1 MSNLWKLYGLAYSR
15 KDFFEEALV
24 LAKKVRPRSFERD
37 SQHSDDPYH
46 AALAEIDQFL
56 FKWYCPL
63 GHLDAQLFYDLLC
76 CQTLWDNF
84 EKVLTMSGLDTSAFD
99 PGDPE
104 ASVFWQ
110 VLGLSCLDPWKNK
123 DGDGKEHTGFR
134 HLLQK
139 DIEAAANFGFKLSAA
154 HKREIQNLLNK
165 PGFLDALQGIA
176 MCWQPASE
184 AMLLRREEFARLQ
197 PVELPPGWVDLAKP

>member
-15 KDFFEEALV
+15 KDFFDEAIV
-24 LAKKVRPRSFERD
+24 LARNVRPRSFERD
-37 SQHSDDPYH
+37 GRGRDPYH
-46 AALAEIDQFL
+46 GALIEIDKFL
-56 FKWYCPL
+56 AKWYCPL

-84 EKVLTMSGLDTSAFD
+84 KKVLEMSGLNTSGIH

-110 VLGLSCLDPWKNK
+110 VLGLSCLDPWKNQ
-123 DGDGKEHTGFR
+123 DPGGVEHTGFR

-139 DIEAAANFGFKLSAA
+139 DINNAAAFGFNLSD
-154 HKREIQNLLNK
+154 KWKQEIKTLLAK
-165 PGFLDALQGIA
+165 PGLLDALQSIA
-176 MCWQPASE
+176 MCWLPQSE
-184 AMLLRREEFARLQ
+184 AMMLRREEFPRLQ
-197 PVELPPGWVDLAKP
+197 AVELPPGWVDLAKP